1 MFVSVMTNNC
11 SLEHWRS
18 NSRVDHVISDQGPG
32 GDRVVP
38 EINKTNEYKMN
49 IALYSHRG
57 VICTTRKLIIG
68 HRPSNRSEN
77 KSKKYE
83 LYQAPT

>member
-32 GDRVVP
+32 GGRV
-38 EINKTNEYKMN
+38 ELSTILREDLQCMILIKLTNIK
-49 IALYSHRG
+49 
-57 VICTTRKLIIG
+57 
-68 HRPSNRSEN
+68 
-77 KSKKYE
+77 
-83 LYQAPT
+83 